1 MIDLDRFEKCVCRRR
16 GVPNDLCESNL
27 SFEEKGKKV
36 RLSVRTGEEGKAL
49 AIDQCVCTD
58 NRQMKCDGMFL
69 YRRGNRHWMIMV
81 ELKGGDIEHA
91 FKQLYHMRHNRPEY
105 KEAERLFMEGQV
117 GRPTHKAF
125 VVSSFMLSAVAQ
137 HKLEKI
143 HGIHV
148 KAILH
153 KEASKQVP
161 DIRRYL

>member
-91 FKQLYHMRHNRPEY
+91 FEQLAYMRYNRDEY
-105 KEAERLFMEGQV
+105 GEIEQLFMTGETGLLC
-117 GRPTHKAF
+117 HLAYI
-125 VVSSFMLSAVAQ
+125 VSNFKISSVAQ
-137 HKLEKI
+137 QKLEASYNIRIK
-143 HGIHV
+143 G
-148 KAILH
+148 ILH
-153 KEASKQVP
+153 SEATTPIP
-161 DIRRYL
+161 DVRPR